1 MKPLALSPVRP
12 AVDPPVRATRFMSSA
27 APPAAGSA
35 ATRAQR
41 RAVGPP
47 LAFAADTGPAWADTQ
62 PGYHVR
68 HFHAPPPEDP
78 PGSPAQV

>member
-1 MKPLALSPVRP
+1 MKPLALSPVCP

-27 APPAAGSA
+27 APPAAGSV
-35 ATRAQR
+35 ATPAQR

-47 LAFAADTGPAWADTQ
+47 LAFAADTGPAWADTE

-68 HFHAPPPEDP
+68 RFHALPPEDP